1 MRLLN
6 KDLRLQDV
14 TLIYM
19 ILLAALVVLLV
30 APYHASPPS
39 SSSSP
44 SPDNPSRPS
53 LPYHVPLDPAGQLE
67 LSWNISY
74 AKQEVYMELRAK
86 ELRQGLLLGMS
97 ERGEP
102 TNADLVLLWNDGH
115 KSYFG
120 DAWSDDEG
128 RVTLD
133 SQQDYELLDAQNTPE
148 GFSLLFRRPFSTC
161 DPHDYVIEAL

>member
-14 TLIYM
+14 TLIYA
-19 ILLAALVVLLV
+19 ILLVALVVLLV
-30 APYHASPPS
+30 APYHASSPSLSPS

-44 SPDNPSRPS
+44 DGPSRPS

-67 LSWNISY
+67 LYWNISY

-86 ELRQGLLLGMS
+86 ELRHGLLLGMS
-97 ERGEP
+97 DRGEP
-102 TNADLVLLWNDGH
+102 TDADLVLLWNDGH

-120 DAWSDDEG
+120 VRAS
-128 RVTLD
+128 V
-133 SQQDYELLDAQNTPE
+133 
-148 GFSLLFRRPFSTC
+148 
-161 DPHDYVIEAL
+161 

>member
-1 MRLLN
+1 MRVLN

-14 TLIYM
+14 TLIYV

-30 APYHASPPS
+30 APYHASSPS

-44 SPDNPSRPS
+44 DGPSRPS

-86 ELRQGLLLGMS
+86 ELRDGLLLGMS
-97 ERGEP
+97 DRGEP

-120 DAWSDDEG
+120 VRAS
-128 RVTLD
+128 V
-133 SQQDYELLDAQNTPE
+133 
-148 GFSLLFRRPFSTC
+148 
-161 DPHDYVIEAL
+161 

>member
-14 TLIYM
+14 TLIYV

-30 APYHASPPS
+30 APYHASSPSLSPS
-39 SSSSP
+39 SSLSP
-44 SPDNPSRPS
+44 AGPSRPS

-74 AKQEVYMELRAK
+74 AKEEVYMELQAK
-86 ELRQGLLLGMS
+86 ELHYGLLLGMS
-97 ERGEP
+97 DRGEP
-102 TNADLVLLWNDGH
+102 TNADLVLLWSDGH

-120 DAWSDDEG
+120 VRASVSVGDIG
-128 RVTLD
+128 RWL
-133 SQQDYELLDAQNTPE
+133 
-148 GFSLLFRRPFSTC
+148 GF
-161 DPHDYVIEAL
+161 VIL